1 MNQVRIVVDSTADL
15 LPHQR
20 SRVETVPLTVHFG
33 GQEYVDGVT
42 IRAEEFYR
50 KLETCKD
57 LPKTSQAA
65 PFDFEKVFQS
75 IVDEGDTA
83 VAITVSSRLSGTH
96 QSARIAAEEFPG
108 KIFVVDT
115 LQVALSGG
123 ILVTYALELLDRGLS
138 APEIAEEL
146 TAVREKAQLLAVV
159 DTLEYLQRGGRVS
172 KTVALAGGLLNVK
185 PIIGIVDGE
194 IKMIGKA
201 RGNKQANALM
211 NREIEKLGVDFD
223 KPILLGYTGTSD
235 ALLRQYME
243 ESGGFW
249 QGRQLPSSIVSAVI
263 GTHAGPGAVAVAF
276 FAK

>member
-1 MNQVRIVVDSTADL
+1 MSKVRIVVDSTADL

-20 SRVETVPLTVHFG
+20 SRVETIPLTVHFG

-96 QSARIAAEEFPG
+96 QSARIAAEEFPR

-146 TAVREKAQLLAVV
+146 IAVREKAQLLAVV

-243 ESGGFW
+243 ESGSLW
-249 QGRQLPSSIVSAVI
+249 QGRKLPSSIVSAVI

>member
-33 GQEYVDGVT
+33 EQEYVDGVT

-83 VAITVSSRLSGTH
+83 VAITISSRLSSTH

-108 KIFVVDT
+108 KILVVDT
-115 LQVALSGG
+115 LQVAISSG
-123 ILVTYALELLDRGLS
+123 ILVTHALELLDRGLS

-146 TAVREKAQLLAVV
+146 TAVREKVRLLAVV

-211 NREIEKLGVDFD
+211 NREIERLGVDFD

-235 ALLRQYME
+235 ELLRRYME
-243 ESGGFW
+243 ESGDLW
-249 QGRQLPSSIVSAVI
+249 EDRQLPSSIVSAVI